1 MPKRQIEMKG
11 FSPCYVRTT
20 TAAGLKPFQQSHK
33 TVRQE
38 QNQVGR
44 PAHLRHTNARILLH
58 LLREAGSCS
67 RADLVRASGL
77 SAPTVTK
84 VVADLLEANL
94 IRPIGEGESSGGRP
108 PSMLAFKADRGCI
121 LGVQI
126 TATSLRFLLSD
137 LSGHCIAQSE
147 TTHTKTTPEAICQ
160 RIGEETRKLLTQHKK
175 ARKQLLALIVA
186 VPAIANVHEGT
197 VVSIS
202 TLDKWRS
209 VPLRSLLNRLLDCL
223 VIIENDTN
231 LAAAGEHFKG
241 AAHAED
247 DFALIHIAANVSAG
261 IILNGRIHHGA
272 QWSAGEIGY
281 LRLPSIAGKPPSL
294 HEFGDLEKILSSA
307 GIVESWQQQHR
318 RNPNSHNPDARTDT
332 ITAAEIFDL
341 ASASNTRAEAILHH
355 RAQIVADILV
365 NLSLILNP
373 ALVLLSGE
381 IGAHPALLSTVQIY
395 LDRCEFAV
403 TRIAAASLGQDAA
416 LWGAVSLGLEAIPSV
431 LLPHPES

>member
-1 MPKRQIEMKG
+1 MKR
-11 FSPCYVRTT
+11 
-20 TAAGLKPFQQSHK
+20 
-33 TVRQE
+33 E

-44 PAHLRHTNARILLH
+44 PALLRHTNARTILH

-84 VVADLLEANL
+84 VVADLIEANL

-121 LGVQI
+121 LGVQV
-126 TATSLRFLLSD
+126 TASSLRFLLAD
-137 LSGHCIAQSE
+137 LSGQALEQSE
-147 TTHTKTTPEAICQ
+147 LLLAHHKTTPEAICQ
-160 RIGEETRKLLTQHKK
+160 RIGEEARQLLTRHKK
-175 ARKQLLALIVA
+175 ARKQLLALVVA
-186 VPAIANVHEGT
+186 VPAIANVREGT

-209 VPLRSLLNRLLDCL
+209 VPLRSLLSRVVDCL
-223 VIIENDTN
+223 VIVENDTN

-241 AAHAED
+241 AAHNED
-247 DFALIHIAANVSAG
+247 DYVLIHIANNVSAG
-261 IILNGRIHHGA
+261 ILLNGHIHHGA

-294 HEFGDLEKILSSA
+294 HEFGDLEQILSPA
-307 GIVESWQQQHR
+307 GIVQSWQEQAR
-318 RNPNSHNPDARTDT
+318 RATDPRHDA
-332 ITAAEIFDL
+332 ITATEIFDL
-341 ASASNTRAEAILHH
+341 ASTRNARAEAILHH

-373 ALVLLSGE
+373 ALILLSGE
-381 IGAHPALLSTVQIY
+381 IGMHPALLSSVQTY

-403 TRIAAASLGQDAA
+403 SRIAAASLGQDAA
-416 LWGAVSLGLEAIPSV
+416 LWGAVSIGLEAIPSV